1 MHGFGRSLYNQ
12 QIEYGVM
19 ISRDIDKSVL
29 KRNLE
34 REKEIKKEAAWR
46 AENTAAKTS
55 SYNLKPNLIRTQEPS
70 HNKINYSFRLQL
82 QVKKISIKKII
93 KRHKPLSY
101 IQLFSLD

>member
-34 REKEIKKEAAWR
+34 REKEIKRKKHGEP
-46 AENTAAKTS
+46 KTQQQR
-55 SYNLKPNLIRTQEPS
+55 P
-70 HNKINYSFRLQL
+70 
-82 QVKKISIKKII
+82 QVII
-93 KRHKPLSY
+93 
-101 IQLFSLD
+101 